1 MKQVDHLIFE
11 WVAQLDSGF
20 DGVDYLRIRKADGS
34 WTNGGNQEWW
44 KEKANSQKNKNF
56 SDQKSDIN
64 YRLWIEGCGVIAGSN
79 AEIYLSQHK
88 DVNNIVSLSDFYDK
102 GSGSIEKEIY
112 MDYVMSRFSSTYKI
126 SGSLLSYISGLRGG
140 QLARGMRKYLS
151 ANKIGYSH
159 AQWAPHCFLGKM
171 QQKKLI
177 LKDIREM
184 LENNIPVIF
193 NYYRMD
199 KKNITMYY
207 NLEGAVQRD
216 GDHTGTDAHYMT
228 IIGLYKYL
236 DETSLE
242 DQYILKVESWGN
254 IFYIRYDEYAMN
266 LNYFSSI
273 LKIY

>member
-1 MKQVDHLIFE
+1 MKQ
-11 WVAQLDSGF
+11 VAQLDSGF
-20 DGVDYLRIRKADGS
+20 DGVDYLRIQQADGS
-34 WTNGGNQEWW
+34 RINGGNQEWW
-44 KEKANSQKNKNF
+44 RDKANSQKEKNYA
-56 SDQKSDIN
+56 DHKSDVN

-79 AEIYLSQHK
+79 AEIYLSQHN
-88 DVNNIVSLSDFYDK
+88 DDIVSSSDFYDK
-102 GSGSIEKEIY
+102 GSGSIQKEVY

-126 SGSLLSYISGLRGG
+126 SGSILSYISGLRGD

-151 ANKIGYSH
+151 TNKIGYSH
-159 AQWAPHCFLGKM
+159 AQWAPHCFQRKV
-171 QQKKLI
+171 QQKKFI
-177 LKDIREM
+177 LKDIQEM

-254 IFYIRYDEYAMN
+254 IFYIRYDEYAEN